1 MEEESAFIKD
11 KDEFI
16 PYVWKYTYILSI
28 QRNIRG
34 QNVMC
39 IIQRIMDDLILLGL
53 PGLWSSVPELE
64 TGAPKL
70 QNVSTGRVKLTR
82 ESN

>member
-1 MEEESAFIKD
+1 MVIKTLD
-11 KDEFI
+11 LDPVRI
-16 PYVWKYTYILSI
+16 
-28 QRNIRG
+28 
-34 QNVMC
+34 C
-39 IIQRIMDDLILLGL
+39 IVLGL
-53 PGLWSSVPELE
+53 PGLWSSVPKLE